1 MLSFEQFLNRVDKV
15 YYENEFELRYGQVL
29 MNVLHSIW
37 PDQHKKIAK
46 TDLDCFYD
54 DGTARSTLE
63 YLEKEWDDKTIK

>member
-37 PDQHKKIAK
+37 PDQHKKIVK
-46 TDLDCFYD
+46 SDLDCFYD
-54 DGTARSTLE
+54 DGTARSTLD
-63 YLEKEWDDKTIK
+63 YLEKAWNDQNI